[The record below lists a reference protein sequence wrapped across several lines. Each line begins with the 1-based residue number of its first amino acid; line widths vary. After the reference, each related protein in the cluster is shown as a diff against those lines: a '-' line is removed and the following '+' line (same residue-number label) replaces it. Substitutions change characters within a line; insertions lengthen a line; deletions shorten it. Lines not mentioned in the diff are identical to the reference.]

1 MKIRKEKSLVCFAR
15 GHNDHRVQLTCGV
28 RQRSIWHVPWLL
40 HSKCHNTSNWQDIKA
55 KLYICIFSLSL
66 TDEGKN
72 VFEVSHASN
81 NILVAHNTNV
91 DEHGKKTVLTGLF
104 GMYDILLFTWTPSWN
119 ISFVCIFVHKI
130 RICWLYPLL
139 SLWDPLL
146 FVQSVRDSGK

>member
-1 MKIRKEKSLVCFAR
+1 MYL
-15 GHNDHRVQLTCGV
+15 
-28 RQRSIWHVPWLL
+28 
-40 HSKCHNTSNWQDIKA
+40 
-55 KLYICIFSLSL
+55 FSLSL

-104 GMYDILLFTWTPSWN
+104 GTYDILLFTWTPSWN

-130 RICWLYPLL
+130 RIC
-139 SLWDPLL
+139 
-146 FVQSVRDSGK
+146 